1 MAEAI
6 ARPKKR
12 HTDMTKGPI
21 AKTLFFFTLPMF
33 LGNLFQQL
41 YNMVDSI
48 VVGNFVGPSA
58 LGAVGCTFPIV
69 FVAIAVASGLGMGC
83 SVVTSQYLGA
93 KDYGSVRMSV
103 TTSLIFNLVVSI
115 ALSILGMAASGTV
128 LKWMRTSPETI
139 DMATEYLFIYFLGLT
154 FMFMYNTIAG
164 TFRALG
170 DSKTPLYYLILS
182 SFLNIGL
189 DLLFVIQFGM
199 GVAGV
204 AWATMIAQGVCAVFS
219 FIHLMN
225 RLGQFEKRADH
236 RVFSTEMLRTI
247 VRLAIPSMLQQLSV
261 SISSVLCQTVIN
273 GFGPMLVSGYTAAN
287 KIESIAGM
295 PIMNLGMAVSTFV
308 AQNIGAGKMERVKKG
323 FKSALI
329 MVLIFAAASCVLLLL
344 FGPNLVGIFVNREVE
359 GAAEV
364 INWGTYHLVH
374 MAFILFIQ
382 GLMFTGEGML
392 KGAGDMNLLVFCT
405 LTGMV
410 LRTICVFALAPK
422 VGFAA
427 IWFSIGLG
435 SLTEVIIAFWR
446 YFQGGWKEKAIVSDS
461 GDEAPEETGAEA

>member
-1 MAEAI
+1 MT
-6 ARPKKR
+6 K
-12 HTDMTKGPI
+12 DMTRGNPGKILFLFALPI
-21 AKTLFFFTLPMF
+21 LF
-33 LGNLFQQL
+33 GNIFQQL
-41 YNMVDSI
+41 YSMVDSI
-48 VVGNFVGPSA
+48 VVGNFVGSDA
-58 LGAVGCTFPIV
+58 LAAVGGSYAITFAITGIAFGLSNGASILIGQYFGAGRKREVRHSIV
-69 FVAIAVASGLGMGC
+69 TCVA
-83 SVVTSQYLGA
+83 
-93 KDYGSVRMSV
+93 
-103 TTSLIFNLVVSI
+103 FSI
-115 ALSILGMAASGTV
+115 ALSLVLAAVSIL
-128 LKWMRTSPETI
+128 
-139 DMATEYLFIYFLGLT
+139 ATPALLRLLNTPQSLMSMSKQYIYIYFLGLVFT
-154 FMFMYNTIAG
+154 FTYNILSSV
-164 TFRALG
+164 FRALG

-204 AWATMIAQGVCAVFS
+204 AWATMIAQGICAVFS

-374 MAFILFIQ
+374 MAFVLFIQ

-427 IWFSIGLG
+427 IWFSIALG

-461 GDEAPEETGAEA
+461 GEEAPEEAGAEA